1 MGIPHEKTLDSSA
14 ALLMEGYQFIPNRM
28 RRFQSDIFATR
39 LLGQKVV
46 CIGGEEAASMF
57 YNETLFQRKGALPKR
72 IQKSLFGENA
82 VQGLDGEAHEHRKQL
97 FMSLMTPERMQLLGD
112 LTMDQWKARV
122 SDWEK
127 AGQVVLFEE
136 AKQVLCEAA
145 CLWAGVPLKKSEVK
159 QRADDFWYMVD
170 AFGAVGPRHW
180 RGRRARNRGE
190 KWIKGVIEDIRTGKL
205 RIPKDSAA
213 YKMAFHRDMKGN
225 LLDTQIAAVELI
237 NVIRPTVAVSIY
249 IAFGALAL
257 HRLPQYRTKL
267 QAGDDDFLEMFV
279 QEIRRFFP
287 FVPVLGARVRSEF
300 SWKGHHFEK
309 GTLVLLD
316 IYGTNHDPRLWE
328 DPDEFRP
335 ERFHDWNGGL
345 FDLIPQGGGDADKG
359 HRCPG
364 ESATLAVMK
373 ATMKFLQDDI
383 DYDVPEPIQNL
394 GYSLTRM
401 PSVPESGVV
410 MVNIKGRE

>member
-14 ALLMEGYQFIPNRM
+14 ALLMEGYQFIPKR
-28 RRFQSDIFATR
+28 RSRFQSDIFATR
-39 LLGQKVV
+39 LLGKKVI
-46 CIGGEEAASMF
+46 CFGGEEGASMF
-57 YNETLFQRKGALPKR
+57 YNEALFQRKGALPKR
-72 IQKSLFGENA
+72 VQKSLFGENA
-82 VQGLDGEAHEHRKQL
+82 VQGMDGEAHEHRKQL

-122 SDWEK
+122 SSWEK
-127 AGQVVLFEE
+127 AGQVELFEE

-145 CLWAGVPLKKSEVK
+145 CLWAGVPLKKAEVK
-159 QRADDFWYMVD
+159 ERADDLWYMVD

-180 RGRRARNRGE
+180 RGRIARNRSE
-190 KWIKGVIEDIRTGKL
+190 KWIRGAIEDIRSGNL
-205 RIPKDSAA
+205 RAPKESAA
-213 YKMAFHRDMKGN
+213 YKMAFHRDLKGN

-237 NVIRPTVAVSIY
+237 NVIRPTVAVSIF

-257 HRLPQYRTKL
+257 HRLPQYRKKL
-267 QAGDDDFLEMFV
+267 QAGDDEFLQMFV

-287 FVPVLGARVRSEF
+287 FVPVLGARVRKEF
-300 SWKGHHFEK
+300 TWKGHHFEK
-309 GTLVLLD
+309 GRLVLLD

-328 DPDEFRP
+328 DPGAFRP
-335 ERFHDWNGGL
+335 ERFKDWDGGL

-364 ESATLAVMK
+364 EAATLTIMK
-373 ATMKFLQDDI
+373 ATMEFLQDVI
-383 DYDVPEPIQNL
+383 DYDVPEAIQNL
-394 GYSLTRM
+394 DYSLTRM
-401 PSVPESGVV
+401 PSLPKSGVV